1 MIPSS
6 PFRRALFRAAFLLA
20 LPWAAMPV
28 SHSASVQLDSNTV
41 NISGSVIGDDLLYSI
56 GGGKAVSMH
65 PAGGMSSIGVGIG
78 WNSNL
83 ICGDM
88 SLTTTVKNQLN
99 GITNG
104 FQTLMGQVIQNATG
118 AVASL
123 PAMMIQRAYPALY
136 NLLTNGILQGR
147 LDYDRSKLTCRAI
160 GERMMNLA
168 GGQAGWDSLSEG
180 FALKSSVSSG
190 NADAVS
196 AIEAAEGNKGNA
208 GVTWVGGGSAG
219 GAGQP
224 PVKVVGDVARA
235 GYNLMNGRGATD
247 TSVISSTA
255 CANGLICQTWASPA
269 DAANWANRVL
279 GERVQRTCDAC
290 AKTETM
296 PGVGL
301 MPVVQEEFNARIQA
315 LADLV
320 NGTGAM
326 SAANLSQAGS
336 NYLPVTRSVIEA
348 LRDEPDQNALGHR
361 LASEVA
367 LSATMEKAL
376 LLVRIL
382 RAGKK
387 EPNVSANE
395 MAMQAVDQETATLE
409 QEIASLKTELEVRRA
424 LAGNAALAIV
434 QRKAARAAASG
445 GVFEG
450 DATRDRVRA
459 IERP

>member
-1 MIPSS
+1 
-6 PFRRALFRAAFLLA
+6 
-20 LPWAAMPV
+20 
-28 SHSASVQLDSNTV
+28 
-41 NISGSVIGDDLLYSI
+41 
-56 GGGKAVSMH
+56 MH

-88 SLTTTVKNQLN
+88 SITTTIKNQLN
-99 GITNG
+99 GVTNG
-104 FQTLMGQVIQNATG
+104 FQTLMSNVITNATS

-123 PAMMIQRAYPALY
+123 PAMMIQRAYPSLY

-160 GERMMNLA
+160 GERMMNVA
-168 GGQAGWDSLSEG
+168 GGQTSWDSLSEG
-180 FALKSSVSSG
+180 FTLKSSVSSG
-190 NADAVS
+190 NSDAVS
-196 AIEAAEGNKGNA
+196 AIEVAETDKGNT
-208 GVTWVGGGSAG
+208 GVTWVGGTNAG
-219 GAGQP
+219 GASQP
-224 PVKVVGDVARA
+224 PVKVVSDVTRA
-235 GYNLMNGRGATD
+235 GYNLQNGRSATD
-247 TSVISSTA
+247 TSAISNA
-255 CANGLICQTWASPA
+255 VCANGLICQTWSSPA

-279 GERVQRTCDAC
+279 GERVQRTCDTC
-290 AKTETM
+290 PKTETT

-301 MPVVQEEFNARIQA
+301 MPIVQEEFNAKIQA

-320 NGTGAM
+320 SGTSTMNAT
-326 SAANLSQAGS
+326 NLNQAGS

-348 LRDEPDQNALGHR
+348 LRDEPDQNALGNR

-395 MAMQAVDQETATLE
+395 MAMQAVDQEIATLE

-424 LAGNAALAIV
+424 LTGNAALVIV
-434 QRKAARAAASG
+434 QRKATRAAASG

-459 IERP
+459 IGRP